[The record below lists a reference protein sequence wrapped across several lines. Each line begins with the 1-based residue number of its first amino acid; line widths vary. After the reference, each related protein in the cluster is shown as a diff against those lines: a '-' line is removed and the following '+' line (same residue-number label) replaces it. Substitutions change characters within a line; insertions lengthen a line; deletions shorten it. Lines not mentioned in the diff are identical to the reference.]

1 MSDVAQASETRL
13 SAPPVATACGAAQA
27 AASPPVPRLLVGLGR
42 MLLGIGA
49 IVPALWLAMLAT
61 SPSAPSQFLW
71 PALAIGVAVVGLRQR
86 PERQASAAIWLV
98 AAMIALSIA
107 EGFQMRRVH
116 EANRALAAA
125 KAGVAYDSRTAAQVV
140 LDLRQSQRDAV
151 VGFRHWPDR
160 AKGGLMALAGV
171 SRVTTVLCNES
182 GSYAIYNAD
191 EHGFNNPRGLWDAG
205 RPQIALLGDSLV
217 QGFCVPPEDTIAGHM
232 RRRVPGTLNVGYGGN
247 GPLANLA
254 ALREYVG
261 PLKPPVVVWFHYEG
275 NDVSDLNEEKRNPRL
290 MAYLQSATTQ
300 HLLDRQNQIDGEA
313 RELMTTDALEEV
325 RRREERIRH
334 PRLPADMPWK
344 NRLTLGYL
352 QSQWGP
358 ECPWIP
364 VVQFLK
370 LSDLREQLRTAIDG
384 LKPDPVKQL
393 DEPLLRQVLTKA
405 RDEVSEWGGQLYVVY
420 LPEWERYRW
429 LGHGNMWRDPV
440 LRLVADLRI
449 PLIDLHQRFQAAGD
463 PLQFFPFRMSGHYT
477 PVGYRLVANEV
488 LAALNVSAAPSA
500 FASIMTEHSAT
511 AQDR

>member
-13 SAPPVATACGAAQA
+13 SAPSVATACGAAQA

-61 SPSAPSQFLW
+61 SRSAPSQFLW

-98 AAMIALSIA
+98 SMLIALYIA

-125 KAGVAYDSRTAAQVV
+125 KAGIAYDTRTPAQVV
-140 LDLRQSQRDAV
+140 LELRRAQRDAV
-151 VGFRHWPDR
+151 VGYRHGSDS
-160 AKGGLMALAGV
+160 AEGGLLALGGA
-171 SRVTTVLCNES
+171 SMVTTVLCNEN
-182 GSYAIYNAD
+182 GPYAMYDAD
-191 EHGFNNPRGLWDAG
+191 EHGFNNPRGLWDVG

-217 QGFCVPPEDTIAGHM
+217 QGACVQPDQTIAAHM
-232 RRRVPGTLNVGYGGN
+232 RRRVPGTLSIGYGGN
-247 GPLANLA
+247 GPLASLA
-254 ALREYVG
+254 ALREYVE
-261 PLKPPVVVWFHYEG
+261 PLRPPIVLWFHDEG
-275 NDVSDLNEEKRNPRL
+275 NDVSDLNQEKRNPRL
-290 MAYLQSATTQ
+290 MAYLQSSTTQ
-300 HLLDRQNQIDGEA
+300 HLLDRQDQIDGEA
-313 RELMTTDALEEV
+313 RELMTTDALEEA
-325 RRREERIRH
+325 RWREERIRH
-334 PRLPADMPWK
+334 PRVPADAAWK
-344 NRLTLGYL
+344 QRLTLGYL

-384 LKPDPVKQL
+384 LKPDPAKQL
-393 DEPLLRQVLTKA
+393 DEPLLRQVLAKA

-440 LRLVADLRI
+440 LRLVLDLRI
-449 PLIDLHQRFQAAGD
+449 PLIDMHQRFQATGD
-463 PLQFFPFRMSGHYT
+463 PLQFFPLRMTGHYT
-477 PVGYRLVANEV
+477 PSGYRLVAEAV
-488 LAALNVSAAPSA
+488 LDRVNPPGPHAVARAP
-500 FASIMTEHSAT
+500 
-511 AQDR
+511 